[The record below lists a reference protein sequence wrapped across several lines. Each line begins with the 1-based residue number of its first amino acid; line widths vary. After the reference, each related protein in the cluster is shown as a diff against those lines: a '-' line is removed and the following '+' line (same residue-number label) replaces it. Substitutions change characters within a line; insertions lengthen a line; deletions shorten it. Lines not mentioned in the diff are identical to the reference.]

1 MFIKAIKRYIFMY
14 KAFAKNSIAAQMEY
28 RINFILAISVE
39 CAFLFVKMLY
49 VFVAYKVNM
58 HVNGLSP
65 DSIML
70 FVGTYTTMTA
80 LMNAFFFNNVASIP
94 EYVRSGS
101 LDLMITKPVSLQFM
115 VTLRKFD
122 IGLAIPNLA
131 GGIGMTVIAWRKLG
145 ISVTVFNLGIY
156 LVMLVASLI
165 LTYAVVLFPYIFSF
179 WIVKADAISD
189 VTFALWDFNNMPM
202 GIYNKWIRNI
212 GIYIIP
218 VFVISNFPVM
228 FLLGQLK
235 GIYIFW
241 SIVCPVLFFVL
252 VKLFWDMA
260 VRNYTSA
267 SS

>member
-1 MFIKAIKRYIFMY
+1 MKRYLIMY

-39 CAFLFVKMLY
+39 CAFLLVKMLY
-49 VFVAYKVNM
+49 VLVAYKVDM
-58 HVNGLSP
+58 HVNGLTP

-70 FVGTYTTMTA
+70 FVGTYTIMTA
-80 LMNAFFFNNVASIP
+80 LMNALFFNNVTSIP
-94 EYVRSGS
+94 EYVRTGS
-101 LDLMITKPVSLQFM
+101 LDIMITKPVSLQFM

-131 GGIGMTVIAWRKLG
+131 GGIAMTVIAWRKLA
-145 ISVTVFNLGIY
+145 IPITAFNLGIY
-156 LVMLVASLI
+156 FIMLLASLV
-165 LTYAVVLFPYIFSF
+165 LTYAVVLLPYILSF
-179 WIVKADAISD
+179 WVVKSDAIGD

-202 GIYNKWIRNI
+202 GIYDKWIKNI

-228 FLLGQLK
+228 FLLGQLR
-235 GIYIFW
+235 GIYILW
-241 SIVCPVLFFVL
+241 SIVCPILFFIL
-252 VKLFWDMA
+252 VKLFWDVA
-260 VRNYTSA
+260 IRNYTSA